1 MSKILILSAGTSK
14 DSYNSQL
21 ARHLSDHMSGNNQG
35 NYIYENLFEGIP
47 FLLDTNDSVPDKIAN
62 MRKSLE
68 ESSKLIIFSPV
79 YNGGYLAHLKN
90 TLDWLSLA
98 YEDRKYNSLFKDK
111 NVAVVTTVKG
121 VGGNAEKAFE
131 ILSMQLSNYGLF
143 VFKNFHLITKS
154 DHLNLDDIT
163 KNKKILES
171 LYEFIDKFSNE

>member
-90 TLDWLSLA
+90 TLDLLSLA

-111 NVAVVTTVKG
+111 NVAVITSVRG
-121 VGGNAEKAFE
+121 LGGNAQAAFE
-131 ILSMQLSNYGLF
+131 LLSAQLLNYSLK
-143 VFKNFHLITKS
+143 VFDEFHLITNKEHQNEELIE
-154 DHLNLDDIT
+154 DNKEIFDDI
-163 KNKKILES
+163 KKFVFRFLD
-171 LYEFIDKFSNE
+171 F

>member
-21 ARHLSDHMSGNNQG
+21 ARHLSDNMSGNNQG

-90 TLDWLSLA
+90 TLDWL
-98 YEDRKYNSLFKDK
+98 F
-111 NVAVVTTVKG
+111 
-121 VGGNAEKAFE
+121 
-131 ILSMQLSNYGLF
+131 
-143 VFKNFHLITKS
+143 
-154 DHLNLDDIT
+154 
-163 KNKKILES
+163 
-171 LYEFIDKFSNE
+171 